1 MTELDKQVALDLFVL
16 RSKALVE
23 VIPPEVLV
31 AQGALLNLV
40 LTAVKIQIE
49 SIEVVDASEV
59 PVQQNYFHALA
70 GKLLG
75 RTHE

>member
-1 MTELDKQVALDLFVL
+1 
-16 RSKALVE
+16 
-23 VIPPEVLV
+23 
-31 AQGALLNLV
+31 
-40 LTAVKIQIE
+40 VKIQIE